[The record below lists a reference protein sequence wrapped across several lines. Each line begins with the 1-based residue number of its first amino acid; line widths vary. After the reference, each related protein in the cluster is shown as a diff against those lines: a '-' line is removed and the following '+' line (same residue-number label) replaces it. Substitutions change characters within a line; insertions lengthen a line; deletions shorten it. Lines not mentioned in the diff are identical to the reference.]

1 MLRRCALSIA
11 LVLAASGCGGTPR
24 RDQPAGPVP
33 LRAQDARELS
43 PRPYLADFQTIKVA
57 RAVRDRVL
65 FHERDPRRKSYGASL
80 AVQTLL
86 TVRMAAGPCL
96 SYVGRLYGSLLSL
109 AEAYRGED
117 WRPLIRL
124 IRREP
129 RLVRVCRPLP
139 QGAATSLAA
148 AR

>member
-1 MLRRCALSIA
+1 
-11 LVLAASGCGGTPR
+11 V
-24 RDQPAGPVP
+24 
-33 LRAQDARELS
+33 LS

-57 RAVRDRVL
+57 RAVRNGVL

-86 TVRMAAGPCL
+86 TVRMAPGPCL

-109 AEAYRGED
+109 VDAYRGED

-124 IRREP
+124 VRREP
-129 RLVRVCRPLP
+129 RLASVCRPLR
-139 QGAATSLAA
+139 QGAAVSLAA
-148 AR
+148 PR